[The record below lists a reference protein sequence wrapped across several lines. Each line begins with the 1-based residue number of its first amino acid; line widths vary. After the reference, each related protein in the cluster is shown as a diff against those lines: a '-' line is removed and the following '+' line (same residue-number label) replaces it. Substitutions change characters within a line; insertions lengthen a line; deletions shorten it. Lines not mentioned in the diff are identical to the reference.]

1 MQELGGK
8 GTVSELRKA
17 ILAKGLMA
25 HDGGDLQQ
33 ARVIYHSLLASDP
46 NDSQVTFF
54 LALATMQL
62 GDNAEAEGLL
72 VRALSVTPDD
82 AGAWN
87 YLCLARLNLNEAPAA
102 VPAGR
107 RSAICEEFNE
117 DAHYNLGVALR
128 ACDKHASAVESLS
141 KAVALNPGAW
151 KAFNNLGLSFRMIND
166 PRSGYTALSRATS
179 CAPQES
185 GPIFNLGTLLQEQ
198 GALTDALEMYSL
210 AVNCIRLYAPD
221 HPRLSDVCRNLGIV
235 LTSMGRPDDACPW
248 LAKSVCLSPEAVL
261 SLNNYGIA
269 LKETAA
275 LYEAERIFERA
286 LLVDP
291 KYAEAIWN
299 KALLLLLTG
308 KISEGFKLYE
318 YRWKIPGL
326 FALRPELAS
335 HRYNGHEAVSGR
347 HVFLF
352 AEQGLGD
359 TMQFCRFSRRLVD
372 LGAKVTLEVPAPL
385 VELMRQSNVATEI
398 VARGAAEPAADF
410 HCPLMS
416 LPAAWGLGEA
426 DLRMTTPYLVA
437 SRERV
442 HKWGEII
449 ARDSGVLNVGI
460 CWRGS
465 TRYLGDASRSFGPER
480 FSSLA
485 LRKNIVL
492 YSLQQSDPAEQAMLA
507 KLGIASFD
515 EDFDRDGAFL
525 DSIAVLEHLDLVITS
540 DTAIAHLAAAAG
552 KVTWVVLAR
561 VPDWRWM
568 LDGEHSLWYP
578 TVRLFRQVTAR
589 DWNGVFSEVE
599 RALDEWLGRPG

>member
-1 MQELGGK
+1 
-8 GTVSELRKA
+8 
-17 ILAKGLMA
+17 
-25 HDGGDLQQ
+25 
-33 ARVIYHSLLASDP
+33 
-46 NDSQVTFF
+46 
-54 LALATMQL
+54 
-62 GDNAEAEGLL
+62 
-72 VRALSVTPDD
+72 
-82 AGAWN
+82 
-87 YLCLARLNLNEAPAA
+87 
-102 VPAGR
+102 
-107 RSAICEEFNE
+107 
-117 DAHYNLGVALR
+117 
-128 ACDKHASAVESLS
+128 
-141 KAVALNPGAW
+141 
-151 KAFNNLGLSFRMIND
+151 
-166 PRSGYTALSRATS
+166 
-179 CAPQES
+179 
-185 GPIFNLGTLLQEQ
+185 
-198 GALTDALEMYSL
+198 
-210 AVNCIRLYAPD
+210 VNWIRLYAPD
-221 HPRLSDVCRNLGIV
+221 NPHLSDVCRNLGIV
-235 LTSMGRPDDACPW
+235 LTSMGRADDARPW
-248 LAKSVCLSPEAVL
+248 LAKSVCLSPDAVL

-275 LYEAERIFERA
+275 LSEAERIFERA
-286 LLVDP
+286 LLVDS

-299 KALLLLLTG
+299 KALLLLLMG
-308 KISEGFKLYE
+308 KINDGFRLYE
-318 YRWKIPGL
+318 SRWKIPG
-326 FALRPELAS
+326 FFPSRRELAS
-335 HRYNGHEAVSGR
+335 PRYEGYEAVSGR

-372 LGAKVTLEVPAPL
+372 LGAKVTLEVPEPL
-385 VELMRQSNVATEI
+385 VALMRQSNIATEVI
-398 VARGAAEPAADF
+398 ARGAAEPAADF

-426 DLRMTTPYLVA
+426 DLQITAPYLVA

-480 FSSLA
+480 FSSIA
-485 LRKNIVL
+485 LRQNVVL

-515 EDFDRDGAFL
+515 EDFDSDGAFL

-568 LDGEHSLWYP
+568 LDCDHSIWYP
-578 TVRLFRQVTAR
+578 TVRLFRQASAR
-589 DWNGVFSEVE
+589 DWSGIFSEVE
-599 RALDEWLGRPG
+599 RALDEWSGRPG